1 METSTQIILI
11 AVLFALIC
19 LSSFFSAAETA
30 YSSVKP
36 AKIETKI
43 KQGKKS
49 ALLIKKHYKSFG
61 WTLSTILIANNLVN
75 IGASSLTTFLFT
87 KLLSNDSLVTI
98 VSTFAITPVIVIF
111 GEIIPKILAKKYSY
125 TYLTKIVY
133 VLEVFNWIFFPVT
146 FPLSKIT
153 LNSKV
158 TNTETELKTLLR
170 VARRERVLDRD
181 EATIAQRALDLDSK
195 IVKSVMTKKEDI
207 VWVGSDATINQ
218 VQEIIAA
225 SGKSRILVKKASQF
239 IGIVLLKDIAFKNPN
254 ERIDNYVMPL
264 IKVSKSSLVTNA
276 LEKMRVN
283 KAHIALVVQTKTSD
297 SVMGVITIEDIL
309 EELVGEIYDEHD
321 ELEPIR
327 EVAHYKYIAYGS
339 APIKDLSDEIEV
351 QFEDMDN
358 MTVKQWIQSRIT
370 RKIKKG
376 LKYEYKDLVAF
387 KVLKNKNNEETII
400 QVIKKMG

>member
-11 AVLFALIC
+11 AVLFILVC

-36 AKIETKI
+36 AKIESKI

-49 ALLIKKHYKSFG
+49 ALLIRKHYKSFG

-75 IGASSLTTFLFT
+75 IGASSLTTFLFS

-125 TYLTKIVY
+125 SYLKKIVY
-133 VLEVFNWIFFPVT
+133 ILEMFNWLFFPIT
-146 FPLSKIT
+146 FPLSKIA

-207 VWVGSDATINQ
+207 VWIGSDATINQ
-218 VQEIIAA
+218 AQEIIDA
-225 SGKSRILVKKASQF
+225 SGKSRILVKKASQY
-239 IGIVLLKDIAFKNPN
+239 IGIVLLKDIAFKDPK
-254 ERIDNYVMPL
+254 EKIENYIMPL

-339 APIKDLSDEIEV
+339 APIKDLADELEV
-351 QFEDMDN
+351 EFEDMEN

-376 LKYEYKDLVAF
+376 LMYEYKDLVAF